1 MGRLLAVRIEEAL
14 GLVRDSENRYRRIFE
29 NAQDVYYEMRTDGI
43 LLELSPA
50 SAALFGVLREGM
62 IGRAL
67 APFCVNRFRS
77 FSPERSYVE
86 LGEVTQ

>member
-1 MGRLLAVRIEEAL
+1 
-14 GLVRDSENRYRRIFE
+14 
-29 NAQDVYYEMRTDGI
+29 VYYEMRTDGI

-50 SAALFGVLREGM
+50 SAALFGVPREGM

-77 FSPERSYVE
+77 FFPRAILRRTGRSYA
-86 LGEVTQ
+86 LILR